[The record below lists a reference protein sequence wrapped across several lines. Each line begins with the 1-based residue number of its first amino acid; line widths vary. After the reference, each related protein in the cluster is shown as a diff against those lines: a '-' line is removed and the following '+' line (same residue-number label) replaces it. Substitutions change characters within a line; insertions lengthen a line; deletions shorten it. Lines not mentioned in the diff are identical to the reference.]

1 LNANIDY
8 TDIITKEYVML
19 HSFVFDSDGYN
30 LDHALHV
37 EGLHDIYDTHTG
49 AVEGDGKL

>member
-1 LNANIDY
+1 
-8 TDIITKEYVML
+8 ML

-37 EGLHDIYDTHTG
+37 EGLHDTHMTHI
-49 AVEGDGKL
+49 